1 MATPVETIADALFS
15 FILSLLRDPVAA
27 KAFTAE
33 PQTTLANHGL
43 GNVCQADV
51 AAVKPVIVDHP
62 SVVYVPSPAPAPQP
76 VYHPTPSAPPEHH
89 DAVREI
95 VRMVQ
100 HFTTIDARS
109 TIVDQSVNQ
118 NIWTNGGDVT
128 QTFDQ
133 SAVIA
138 SGDHAVAA
146 GDDATIVDSQVD
158 ITTGDITAGNT
169 TNTDSY
175 NTTGADPVPA
185 ETSEPTVVYETVYDP
200 AEVGDAVGGAV
211 EAAHATAADAPV
223 PEPADVLEG
232 DMTAS
237 AGDTYE
243 ADTASAAAIDDG
255 TLDTPL
261 EDD

>member
-1 MATPVETIADALFS
+1 MATPIETVADALFS

-27 KAFTAE
+27 KEFTAE
-33 PQTTLANHGL
+33 PQATLANHGL

-62 SVVYVPSPAPAPQP
+62 SVVYVTSPAPAPQP
-76 VYHPTPSAPPEHH
+76 AYRPSAPEHH
-89 DAVREI
+89 DPVQEI

-100 HFTTIDARS
+100 HYTTVDARS

-133 SAVIA
+133 SAVVA
-138 SGDHAVAA
+138 SGDHSVAA
-146 GDDATIVDSQVD
+146 GHDATVVDSQVD

-175 NTTGADPVPA
+175 NTTGTDPALEDAP
-185 ETSEPTVVYETVYDP
+185 EPTIVYETVYDP
-200 AEVGDAVGGAV
+200 ATPVGDAVGTAV
-211 EAAHATAADAPV
+211 DAAHDAPADAAV
-223 PEPADVLEG
+223 PEPADMLEG
-232 DMTAS
+232 DMTSAAS
-237 AGDTYE
+237 DTYE
-243 ADTASAAAIDDG
+243 ADTASAAAFDDG
-255 TLDTPL
+255 AVDAPL